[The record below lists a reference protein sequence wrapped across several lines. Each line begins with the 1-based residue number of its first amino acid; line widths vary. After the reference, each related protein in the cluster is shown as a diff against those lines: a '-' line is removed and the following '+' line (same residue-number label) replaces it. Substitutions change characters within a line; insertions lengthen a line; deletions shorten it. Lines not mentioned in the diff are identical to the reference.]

1 MARKRRKA
9 IKRSKVRRDIGPAEA
24 LLRALNHP
32 VRAQAL
38 TILTH
43 RIASP
48 REIADRLDQPLGIVS
63 YHVRVLAELGLAE
76 IVEEQ
81 PLRGAVE
88 HFFRAV
94 QHDRHDGG
102 FVRTPL
108 RMDEAG
114 WAEVRRI
121 QRRAC
126 EEILEEQAAADS
138 RIDRSPDAAT
148 EGLFGQ
154 LLLEVPP
161 EELGDAR

>member
-9 IKRSKVRRDIGPAEA
+9 IKRGKVRRDIAPAEA
-24 LLRALNHP
+24 LLKALNHP

-48 REIADRLDQPLGIVS
+48 REIADQLEQPIGIVS

-81 PLRGAVE
+81 PVRGAVE
-88 HFFRAV
+88 HFFEAV
-94 QHDRHDGG
+94 PPDRHDGG

-108 RMDEAG
+108 RMDKVG
-114 WAEVRRI
+114 WAEVQRI
-121 QRRAC
+121 QERARK
-126 EEILEEQAAADS
+126 EVLEEQAAARH
-138 RIDRSPDAAT
+138 RINGSQTAAT

-161 EELGDAR
+161 EESGDAR